1 MGEVMSLRSRGS
13 SLPVRALLAA
23 GLVSL
28 AAAGCAS
35 QGVTAGQAPSGVTG
49 SPTAS
54 TTSGSDSGSSTSS
67 ASGSDQG
74 SSASSSASPSD
85 SASSTDLPASDSSTS
100 ATAPGKLYKLTDPVT
115 EGGFT
120 LKINSITMP
129 WNPPAG
135 SQYTPAPTRSWMM
148 MDFSVTNISG
158 QQLMFDTIGGFDL
171 RDNANASHLTS
182 VVPGD
187 TLPAGKLFQDHE
199 VKPGE
204 TARGE
209 VVFDLPQSG
218 APFRLI
224 FSGNLWH
231 ASQNPPSISLSK

>member
-1 MGEVMSLRSRGS
+1 M
-13 SLPVRALLAA
+13 
-23 GLVSL
+23 

-35 QGVTAGQAPSGVTG
+35 QGVTAGQAADSGAIS
-49 SPTAS
+49 SPPVS
-54 TTSGSDSGSSTSS
+54 VTSGTDSPSAVSS
-67 ASGSDQG
+67 
-74 SSASSSASPSD
+74 SSSASPAD
-85 SASSTDLPASDSSTS
+85 SASSVDQPPSDSSTS
-100 ATAPGKLYKLTDPVT
+100 ASAPGKLYKLTDTVT

-135 SQYTPAPTRSWMM
+135 AQFTPAPTRSWLM
-148 MDFSVTNISG
+148 MDFTVTNVSG
-158 QQLMFDTIGGFDL
+158 AQSMFDTIGAFDL

-209 VVFDLPQSG
+209 VVFDLPQNG
-218 APFRLI
+218 GPFRLI
-224 FSGNLWH
+224 FKGNMWH

>member
-1 MGEVMSLRSRGS
+1 M
-13 SLPVRALLAA
+13 
-23 GLVSL
+23 
-28 AAAGCAS
+28 
-35 QGVTAGQAPSGVTG
+35 
-49 SPTAS
+49 
-54 TTSGSDSGSSTSS
+54 
-67 ASGSDQG
+67 
-74 SSASSSASPSD
+74 D
-85 SASSTDLPASDSSTS
+85 SASSVDQPASDSSSS
-100 ATAPGKLYKLTDPVT
+100 AATPGKLFKLTDTVT

-135 SQYTPAPTRSWMM
+135 SQFTPAPTRSWLM
-148 MDFSVTNISG
+148 MDFSVTNVSG
-158 QQLMFDTIGGFDL
+158 GQLMFDTIGGFDL
-171 RDNANASHLTS
+171 RDNANATHLTS

-224 FSGNLWH
+224 FSGNMWH